1 MGHPSRGRD
10 CRECSSFM
18 VALGVDGLF
27 EFEAGRKR
35 AFSDRW
41 WLRSEVL
48 QGLVLEEFSFDFLE
62 YPGEILGNMIQGF
75 AHLADMLWSEVGLL
89 GID

>member
-1 MGHPSRGRD
+1 MG
-10 CRECSSFM
+10 
-18 VALGVDGLF
+18 ALGVDGLF

-41 WLRSEVL
+41 WLRSVVI
-48 QGLVLEEFSFDFLE
+48 QGLVLEEFSFNFLE
-62 YPGEILGNMIQGF
+62 YPSEILGNMIQGF